1 MIPTVG
7 SMNLNCHQRTQIITE
22 VNVKLNKWHITIENY
37 IENELKQNKIYF
49 LKIMTR
55 QWDRTVK
62 CELKTQHARAIP
74 LHQHATRWKSS
85 KGRYKL
91 W

>member
-1 MIPTVG
+1 
-7 SMNLNCHQRTQIITE
+7 
-22 VNVKLNKWHITIENY
+22 
-37 IENELKQNKIYF
+37 
-49 LKIMTR
+49 MTR
-55 QWDRTVK
+55 QWDQTVK
-62 CELKTQHARAIP
+62 CELKTQQARAIP